1 MVIGR
6 RELLWMGA
14 AGATLF
20 ASPATQACTIIPPE
34 KAKPFRRGE
43 CERQIHDLIAFMNE
57 APSLSSD
64 AVSEWVDAR
73 DVDVEFEYPVSENV
87 GGGLYNYLFFREY
100 RISGGK
106 LDPDPIKIKE
116 INLIRNVKNHASF
129 QFTLTRNQFFP
140 ADDEGCNGLF
150 THGEY
155 FKKTDTA
162 FIARFFNNRLKSFR
176 DFPEWFA

>member
-1 MVIGR
+1 MIGR
-6 RELLWMGA
+6 RALLGIGATGA
-14 AGATLF
+14 ALF
-20 ASPATQACTIIPPE
+20 ASSATQACTIIPAP
-34 KAKPFRRGE
+34 KAKPFRRGM
-43 CERQIHDLIAFMNE
+43 CEQQIHDLIAFMNK
-57 APSLSSD
+57 APSLSPD
-64 AVSEWVDAR
+64 AVSDWVDAR
-73 DVDVEFEYPVSENV
+73 AIEVEFEYPVSENV
-87 GGGLYNYLFFREY
+87 GGVLYNYLFFREY

-106 LDPDPIKIKE
+106 LDPDPIKLKE
-116 INLIRNVKNHASF
+116 INLIRNVKSHASF

-155 FKKTDTA
+155 FQKTDTA